1 MLHIEHSEIK
11 ELLLTG
17 NFGLEKESLRVDG
30 TGHLVHTPH
39 PFSDEEHI
47 DRDFCEN
54 QTEINTPVVQ
64 SAEEAVASVYKYTWQ
79 IKDTLRKLPEQEY
92 LWPSSNPPYI
102 RNEVDIPV
110 AQFVGDS
117 AGKTV
122 YREYLS
128 DRYGR
133 YKMTFSGIHV
143 NYSFSDELLEKD
155 FALSGGTDFT
165 EYKNQ
170 LYLTLA
176 EQAVAYGW
184 LLVAIS
190 AASPVMDSSFIEK
203 GGLGED
209 IFGGMASVRCSE
221 LGYWNFFTP
230 VFDYTDIRTYADSI
244 QHYVDEGWLRAPS
257 ELYYPVRLKPRGIND
272 LETLRNEGVNHIE
285 LRMFDL
291 NPLVESGV
299 DVRDVRFAQL
309 FLTWL
314 AAMPRRTFS
323 QRDQVQAIQNFKN
336 AAHYDLKTVKI
347 VFPDGEIYSVAHAA
361 LNVLRSMRDFYQG
374 YPEEIREILDFEEA
388 KFIDPE
394 TRYAWQVRKKYA
406 GGFVKNVLQ
415 EIVAK

>member
-190 AASPVMDSSFIEK
+190 GRIS
-203 GGLGED
+203 
-209 IFGGMASVRCSE
+209 
-221 LGYWNFFTP
+221 
-230 VFDYTDIRTYADSI
+230 
-244 QHYVDEGWLRAPS
+244 
-257 ELYYPVRLKPRGIND
+257 
-272 LETLRNEGVNHIE
+272 
-285 LRMFDL
+285 
-291 NPLVESGV
+291 
-299 DVRDVRFAQL
+299 
-309 FLTWL
+309 
-314 AAMPRRTFS
+314 
-323 QRDQVQAIQNFKN
+323 
-336 AAHYDLKTVKI
+336 
-347 VFPDGEIYSVAHAA
+347 SVAWLPSGAVSWAIGTSLH
-361 LNVLRSMRDFYQG
+361 RSLITPISAPMPTASNTMWMRAGFA
-374 YPEEIREILDFEEA
+374 PPRSCIIRC
-388 KFIDPE
+388 
-394 TRYAWQVRKKYA
+394 
-406 GGFVKNVLQ
+406 G
-415 EIVAK
+415 